1 MSTTVRAN
9 LRRLPAVRA
18 SWVRPILLANLV
30 GEGLIV
36 VTGGV
41 VRLTGSGLGCPT
53 WPECVP
59 GSFVPVPHQEQGIH
73 KFIEFGN
80 RTLTGMVG
88 ILAVLAIWAVVT
100 HWPERRR
107 MHWVA
112 YGVLAGVATQAI
124 LGGITVR
131 TGLNPFT
138 VAGHFILSM
147 ALVALSTTLVRGG
160 EDEHSGPG
168 DLLVHPLARTI
179 AWATAAMGAIVLVL
193 GTVVTGSGPHSGDAA
208 TPARTGFDP
217 RMVSWL
223 HADAVMFFCGLVIAT
238 LVAVRLTA
246 KDDRAKRAWNIVLLV
261 TVLQGAI
268 GYVQYFTGLPEVLV
282 LTHMAGATAL
292 VIALTYGVLDL
303 RSNPV

>member
-1 MSTTVRAN
+1 M
-9 LRRLPAVRA
+9 PAARA
-18 SWVRPILLANLV
+18 SWVRPILLANLI

-80 RTLTGMVG
+80 RTLTGLVG
-88 ILAVLAIWAVVT
+88 ILALLSIWAVVT
-100 HWPERRR
+100 HWPRRR
-107 MHWVA
+107 PMHWVA
-112 YGVLAGVATQAI
+112 YGVLAGVVAQAV

-131 TGLNPFT
+131 TGLNPFS
-138 VAGHFILSM
+138 VAGHFLLSM
-147 ALVALSTTLVRGG
+147 VLVALSTALVRGA
-160 EDEHSGPG
+160 EDTESGPG
-168 DLLVHPLARTI
+168 DLLVHPLARLL
-179 AWATAAMGAIVLVL
+179 ALATAAMGTVVLVL
-193 GTVVTGSGPHSGDAA
+193 GTVVTGSGPHSGDAV

-217 RMVSWL
+217 RFVSWM
-223 HADAVMFFCGLVIAT
+223 HADAVMFFCGLVIAS

-246 KDDRAKRAWNIVLLV
+246 KDGRANRAWNVVLLV
-261 TVLQGAI
+261 TVLQGVI
-268 GYVQYFTGLPEVLV
+268 GYVQYFTALPEVLV
-282 LTHMAGATAL
+282 LAHMFGATAL
-292 VIALTYGVLDL
+292 VVALAYGVLDL

>member
-18 SWVRPILLANLV
+18 SWVRPILLANLI

-80 RTLTGMVG
+80 RTLTGLVG
-88 ILAVLAIWAVVT
+88 ILALLSIWAVVT
-100 HWPERRR
+100 HWPRRR
-107 MHWVA
+107 RIHWLA
-112 YGVLAGVATQAI
+112 YGVLGGVVAQAV

-131 TGLNPFT
+131 TGLNPFS

-147 ALVALSTTLVRGG
+147 VLVALSTALVRGA
-160 EDEHSGPG
+160 EDTESGPG
-168 DLLVHPLARTI
+168 DLLVHPLARVLG
-179 AWATAAMGAIVLVL
+179 WGTAAMGAIVLVL
-193 GTVVTGSGPHSGDAA
+193 GTIVTGSGPHSGDAV

-217 RMVSWL
+217 RFVSWM

-246 KDDRAKRAWNIVLLV
+246 RDGRANRAWNIVLLV
-261 TVLQGAI
+261 TVLQGVI

-282 LTHMAGATAL
+282 LAHMFGATAL
-292 VIALTYGVLDL
+292 VVALAYGVLDL